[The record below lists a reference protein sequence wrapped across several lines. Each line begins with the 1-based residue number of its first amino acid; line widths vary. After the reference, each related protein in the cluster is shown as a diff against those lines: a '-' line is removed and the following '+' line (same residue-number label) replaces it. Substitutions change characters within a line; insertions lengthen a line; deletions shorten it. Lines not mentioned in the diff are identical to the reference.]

1 MQLENFSDLVLMRG
15 IGDAELLNHPVF
27 NALPIAVYTCDMKG
41 FLTMYNPAAANLW
54 GREPDLRKDM
64 WSGASKLFH
73 PDGRP
78 IPLDESPI
86 AILLKKGFVIPNQE
100 IVIERPDGSTRTV
113 IPQVKVIVNDEN
125 RIIGAV
131 NIDVDIT
138 TQKNSEKDSAWL
150 AAIIESSEDAI
161 VSKTLEGIVTSWNP
175 GAEKLFGYTA
185 AEMIGQPIAK
195 LFPPDRLDE
204 EPEILRRIQ
213 LGQRVSHFETQRLTK
228 NGELI
233 DISLAIS
240 PIKNFN
246 GVIIGA
252 SKIARDITAQKK
264 LSKALSDEE
273 QNTKLAVEAAE
284 LGTFEW
290 ELDSKIFTGSQ
301 RLNEIFGFKKDHNIT
316 HEDLLGRFYRDDRS
330 IRDRAVAAALKKG
343 SLAYEVRICWPDQSI
358 HWVKVHGKIIY
369 DEKQQ
374 PVRMHGTVMDVT
386 AERTALAAMKEN
398 EERLNIAIEA
408 AELATW
414 ELNLVT
420 REPIYSQ
427 RYLQL
432 LGFPSE
438 ARPTHQELLA
448 KIHPEDIGLRNEA
461 VSDAKK
467 KGFLDLE
474 LRIKPSPDNIRWI
487 RSRGKVVYDNN
498 GMPVRILGTTVD
510 ITDQRAAFDVLQQSE
525 ERFKVISNNAPVMIW
540 MSGNE
545 KYAGFYN
552 TSWIR
557 FTGRS
562 IEHEH
567 LGDWHEAVHPDDVT
581 EYIQVYEDAFKNQE
595 TFQREYRMK
604 RYDGQYRWISEHA
617 VPRYD
622 NAHNFIGFIGAA
634 RDIDDEKRFNERLQ
648 ASELLFKTIANV
660 SPVGL
665 WMTDVNGKNN
675 FVNDTWVEWTGIS
688 IDDHYDEGWV
698 AAVLEADKGHVLD
711 VCKKSFEARE
721 NFAVEFRIRRKDGQ
735 TRWMLSEGGPFY
747 NNDKEFAGIAGSV
760 ADITER
766 KQEEILKNDFL
777 AVASHELKTP
787 ITSIKAYTQL
797 LAKTYEKT
805 DNEFLKSALVKMENQ
820 INKMTKLVSD
830 FLNISKIESGKFQLN
845 IESFDLTKLVIEV
858 AGDIQLVSVNHNII
872 VKETEPVYISA
883 DRERIAQVITNYL
896 NNAVKYSPGNK
907 QISVKIQKAESYVTV
922 SVTDKGIGIRP
933 DEHRKIFERFYRAES
948 NTNTAFSGFG
958 IGLYICAEIIR
969 RHGGHTGVKSEE
981 GKGSVFYFTLPRS

>member
-1 MQLENFSDLVLMRG
+1 MDKV
-15 IGDAELLNHPVF
+15 
-27 NALPIAVYTCDMKG
+27 KG
-41 FLTMYNPAAANLW
+41 
-54 GREPDLRKDM
+54 
-64 WSGASKLFH
+64 
-73 PDGRP
+73 
-78 IPLDESPI
+78 ES
-86 AILLKKGFVIPNQE
+86 F
-100 IVIERPDGSTRTV
+100 
-113 IPQVKVIVNDEN
+113 
-125 RIIGAV
+125 
-131 NIDVDIT
+131 
-138 TQKNSEKDSAWL
+138 
-150 AAIIESSEDAI
+150 
-161 VSKTLEGIVTSWNP
+161 
-175 GAEKLFGYTA
+175 
-185 AEMIGQPIAK
+185 
-195 LFPPDRLDE
+195 
-204 EPEILRRIQ
+204 
-213 LGQRVSHFETQRLTK
+213 
-228 NGELI
+228 
-233 DISLAIS
+233 
-240 PIKNFN
+240 
-246 GVIIGA
+246 
-252 SKIARDITAQKK
+252 
-264 LSKALSDEE
+264 
-273 QNTKLAVEAAE
+273 
-284 LGTFEW
+284 
-290 ELDSKIFTGSQ
+290 
-301 RLNEIFGFKKDHNIT
+301 
-316 HEDLLGRFYRDDRS
+316 
-330 IRDRAVAAALKKG
+330 
-343 SLAYEVRICWPDQSI
+343 
-358 HWVKVHGKIIY
+358 
-369 DEKQQ
+369 
-374 PVRMHGTVMDVT
+374 
-386 AERTALAAMKEN
+386 
-398 EERLNIAIEA
+398 
-408 AELATW
+408 
-414 ELNLVT
+414 
-420 REPIYSQ
+420 
-427 RYLQL
+427 
-432 LGFPSE
+432 
-438 ARPTHQELLA
+438 
-448 KIHPEDIGLRNEA
+448 
-461 VSDAKK
+461 
-467 KGFLDLE
+467 
-474 LRIKPSPDNIRWI
+474 
-487 RSRGKVVYDNN
+487 YDNN

-805 DNEFLKSALVKMENQ
+805 DNEFLKSALGEN
-820 INKMTKLVSD
+820 
-830 FLNISKIESGKFQLN
+830 GK
-845 IESFDLTKLVIEV
+845 
-858 AGDIQLVSVNHNII
+858 
-872 VKETEPVYISA
+872 
-883 DRERIAQVITNYL
+883 
-896 NNAVKYSPGNK
+896 
-907 QISVKIQKAESYVTV
+907 
-922 SVTDKGIGIRP
+922 
-933 DEHRKIFERFYRAES
+933 S
-948 NTNTAFSGFG
+948 NQQDDQA
-958 IGLYICAEIIR
+958 CQ
-969 RHGGHTGVKSEE
+969 
-981 GKGSVFYFTLPRS
+981 

>member
-1 MQLENFSDLVLMRG
+1 MQLENLSDLVLMRG
-15 IGDAELLNHPVF
+15 IGGTELLNHPVF
-27 NALPIAVYTCDMKG
+27 NALPIAVYTCDAKG
-41 FLTMYNPAAANLW
+41 YIRMYNPAAVELW
-54 GREPDLRKDM
+54 GREPDLRKEM
-64 WSGASKLFH
+64 WCGAGKMFH
-73 PDGRP
+73 PDGK
-78 IPLDESPI
+78 PLPADESPI

-100 IVIERPDGSTRTV
+100 IIIERPDGSRRTV
-113 IPQVKVIVNDEN
+113 VPQVRALVNDQN
-125 RIIGAV
+125 KIVGAV

-138 TQKNSEKDSAWL
+138 SQKNADQDSAWL
-150 AAIIESSEDAI
+150 AAIIESSEDAV

-185 AEMIGQPIAK
+185 NEMIGQPIAK

-213 LGQRVSHFETQRLTK
+213 TGQRVSHFETKRLTK
-228 NGELI
+228 SGALI
-233 DISLAIS
+233 DVSLAIS
-240 PIKNFN
+240 PIKNRN
-246 GVIIGA
+246 GIIIGA

-264 LSKALSDEE
+264 LSKALTDEE
-273 QNTKLAVEAAE
+273 QNTRLAVEAAE

-290 ELDSKIFTGSQ
+290 ELASKKFTGSQ
-301 RLNEIFGFKKDHNIT
+301 RLNDIFGFDKDQNIT
-316 HEDLLGRFYRDDRS
+316 HENMLSRFHPEDRS
-330 IRDRAVAAALKKG
+330 IRDKAVAAALKKG
-343 SLAYEVRICWPDQSI
+343 SLSYEVRIIRPDDSI
-358 HWVKVHGKIIY
+358 RWIKVHGKILY
-369 DEKQQ
+369 DEQQQ
-374 PVRMHGTVMDVT
+374 PTRMHGTVMDVT
-386 AERTALAAMKEN
+386 AEKTAIKALEEN
-398 EERLNIAIEA
+398 EERLNMAIEA

-414 ELNLVT
+414 ELNLTT
-420 REPIYSQ
+420 REPIYSN

-432 LGFPSE
+432 LGFPPE
-438 ARPTHQELLA
+438 ARPTHQEILA
-448 KIHPEDIGLRNEA
+448 KVHPDDMPLRNQA
-461 VSDAKK
+461 MDDAMKN
-467 KGFLDLE
+467 GFIDLE
-474 LRIKPSPDNIRWI
+474 LRIKPTPDNVRWI
-487 RSRGKVVYDNN
+487 RSRGKVVYDKN
-498 GMPVRILGTTVD
+498 GVSTRILGTTVD
-510 ITDQRAAFDVLQQSE
+510 ITDQKAAFDVLLQSE
-525 ERFKVISNNAPVMIW
+525 ERFKVIANNAPVMIW

-552 TSWIR
+552 TSWIE

-562 IEHEH
+562 AEHEH
-567 LGDWHEAVHPDDVT
+567 LGEWHEAVHPDDVS
-581 EYIQVYEDAFKNQE
+581 EYIRVYEEAFNNQE
-595 TFQREYRMK
+595 PFQREYRMK
-604 RYDGQYRWISEHA
+604 RHDGQYRWISENA

-634 RDIDDEKRFNERLQ
+634 RDTDDEKRFNERLQ

-688 IDDHYDEGWV
+688 IDDHYDEGWM
-698 AAVLEADKGHVLD
+698 AAVLEPDKGYVLD

-721 NFAVEFRIRRKDGQ
+721 NLAVEFRIRRKDGQ
-735 TRWMLSEGGPFY
+735 IRWMLSEGGPFY
-747 NNDKEFAGIAGSV
+747 NNEKEFAGIAGSV

-797 LAKTYEKT
+797 LAKTYENT
-805 DNEFLKSALVKMENQ
+805 ENDFLKSALVKMENQ

-845 IESFDLTKLVIEV
+845 TESFDLTKLVTEV
-858 AGDIQLVSVNHNII
+858 ASDIQLVSVNHNIL
-872 VKETEPVYISA
+872 VKETDPVFVNA
-883 DRERIAQVITNYL
+883 DRERISQVITNYL
-896 NNAVKYSPGNK
+896 NNAVKYSPDNK
-907 QISVKIQKAESYVTV
+907 QITVKIEKTERHVTV
-922 SVTDKGIGIRP
+922 SVADKGIGIRP
-933 DEHRKIFERFYRAES
+933 EEHKKIFERFYRAEA

-969 RHGGHTGVKSEE
+969 RHGGETGVKSGE

>member
-27 NALPIAVYTCDMKG
+27 NALPIAVYTCDAKG
-41 FLTMYNPAAANLW
+41 SLRMYNPAAAELW
-54 GREPDLRKDM
+54 GREPDLRKEL
-64 WSGASKLFH
+64 WSGAWKLFH
-73 PDGRP
+73 ADGRP
-78 IPLDESPI
+78 LPADECPI
-86 AILLKKGFVIPNQE
+86 AILLKKGFVFPNQE
-100 IVIERPDGSTRTV
+100 ILIERPDGSMRTV
-113 IPQVKVIVNDEN
+113 IPQVKAIVNEEN
-125 RIIGAV
+125 RIVGAMT
-131 NIDVDIT
+131 IEVDIT
-138 TQKNSEKDSAWL
+138 SQKTAEKDSAWL
-150 AAIIESSEDAI
+150 AAIIESSEDAVI
-161 VSKTLEGIVTSWNP
+161 SKTLEGIITSWNP

-185 AEMIGQPIAK
+185 SEMIGQPIAK

-204 EPEILRRIQ
+204 EPEILRRITM
-213 LGQRVSHFETQRLTK
+213 GQRVSHFETKRLTK
-228 NGELI
+228 NGEQI

-240 PIKNFN
+240 PIKNSN
-246 GVIIGA
+246 GIIIGA

-264 LSKALSDEE
+264 LSKALSEEE
-273 QNTKLAVEAAE
+273 QNTRLAVEAAE

-290 ELDSKIFTGSQ
+290 ELGSKMFSGSH
-301 RLNEIFGFKKDHNIT
+301 RLNDIFGFKRNHIIT
-316 HEDLLGRFYRDDRS
+316 HEELLSRFHPEDRS
-330 IRDRAVAAALKKG
+330 IRDKAVAAALKKG
-343 SLAYEVRICWPDQSI
+343 TLTYEVRILWSDHTI
-358 HWVKVHGKIIY
+358 HWIKVHGKIIY
-369 DEKQQ
+369 DEDQR

-386 AERTALAAMKEN
+386 AERTALKALEEN

-420 REPIYSQ
+420 REPIYSK

-432 LGFPSE
+432 LGFPLE
-438 ARPTHQELLA
+438 ARPTHPELLT
-448 KIHPEDIGLRNEA
+448 KLHPDDVGLRNEA
-461 VSDAKK
+461 MSEAMKT
-467 KGFLDLE
+467 GFLDVE
-474 LRIKPSPDNIRWI
+474 LRIKPSPDNIRWV
-487 RSRGKVVYDNN
+487 RSRGKVIYDKNRV
-498 GMPVRILGTTVD
+498 PLRILGTTID

-525 ERFKVISNNAPVMIW
+525 ERFKIIANNAPVMIW

-545 KYAGFYN
+545 RYAGFYN

-557 FTGRS
+557 FTGRPA
-562 IEHEH
+562 EHEYS
-567 LGDWHEAVHPDDVT
+567 GDWHDAVHPDDVA
-581 EYIQVYEDAFKNQE
+581 EYIRVYDDAFKNRE

-675 FVNDTWVEWTGIS
+675 FVNQTWGEWTGIS
-688 IDDHYDEGWV
+688 IDDHYDEGWL
-698 AAVLEADKGHVLD
+698 AAVLDEDKSHVLA
-711 VCKKSFEARE
+711 VCQKSFETRE
-721 NFAVEFRIRRKDGQ
+721 NFAVEFRVRRKDGQ
-735 TRWMLSEGGPFY
+735 IRWMLSEGGPFY

-797 LAKTYEKT
+797 LAKTYQKT
-805 DNEFLKSALVKMENQ
+805 DNEFLKGALAKMENQ

-845 IESFDLTKLVIEV
+845 IESFDLSKLVTEV
-858 AGDIQLVSVNHNII
+858 AGDIQLVSVNHTI
-872 VKETEPVYISA
+872 VVKDTEPVWVNA

-896 NNAVKYSPGNK
+896 NNAVKYSPDNK
-907 QISVKIQKAESYVTV
+907 QIVVKIQKEENYVTV

-933 DEHRKIFERFYRAES
+933 EEHKKIFERFYRAEA
-948 NTNTAFSGFG
+948 NMNTAFSGFG

-969 RHGGHTGVKSEE
+969 RHGGYVRVKSEE
-981 GKGSVFYFTLPRS
+981 GKGSVFYFALPGS